1 MGVAQQVAQ
10 RSPKPPVEG
19 SSPSAHAQQED
30 ASQAP
35 DTRLVARRAGT
46 HRANSRTAAR
56 PIPRPDRATPVGAN
70 TTVEC
75 DARAR
80 PTPLSRAWS
89 RGEIGS
95 RAGLKPRCPRRGASQ
110 FDSGRDHFAFVA
122 QVVVLPTFN
131 RRVVGSSPTGGTS
144 CAQQRHDQ
152 NHPIV
157 GRLLPGVRRHRIHQ
171 GEMHPTNRRCRR
183 RPGSPD
189 HRDRLQRRG
198 GRRAGVPGRA
208 LPARSAESG
217 PNAAAGGAMTGLA
230 RPASVSPSTRR
241 SMLC

>member
-1 MGVAQQVAQ
+1 MHNKRMPRRHRIPA
-10 RSPKPPVEG
+10 
-19 SSPSAHAQQED
+19 SS
-30 ASQAP
+30 
-35 DTRLVARRAGT
+35 R
-46 HRANSRTAAR
+46 
-56 PIPRPDRATPVGAN
+56 
-70 TTVEC
+70 

-80 PTPLSRAWS
+80 AGLTVTRLRDPFLDPTGQLRSGLTSQWNATREHGQRRSRAH
-89 RGEIGS
+89 GLVAKLVAAPGS
-95 RAGLKPRCPRRGASQ
+95 NPGAPDGGASQ

-152 NHPIV
+152 NYPIV

-217 PNAAAGGAMTGLA
+217 PNADAGGL
-230 RPASVSPSTRR
+230 
-241 SMLC
+241 